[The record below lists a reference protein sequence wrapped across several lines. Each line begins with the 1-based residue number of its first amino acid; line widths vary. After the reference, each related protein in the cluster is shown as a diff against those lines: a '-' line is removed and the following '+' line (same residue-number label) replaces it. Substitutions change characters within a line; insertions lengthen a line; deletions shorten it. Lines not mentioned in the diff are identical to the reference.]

1 MRVLLVNPP
10 PRMRVDQFDTPDFGR
25 VGLAYLAAMLR
36 RDPAVAVAVVDARLE
51 RLRHDEVLDRARRFG
66 PDVVGLTAFTNEV
79 RSAARVARGVKRLLP
94 GAVTVL
100 GGPHVSALPEATLEE
115 FPEFDVGVVGEGEHT
130 LDALAHAL
138 DRREALDGIPG
149 LVFRRGG
156 HPLRTA
162 ERANEPDL
170 DRFPRPAWELMPPSR
185 RALLVT
191 QRGCPYACNFCQ
203 NPAGRR
209 VRQHS
214 AARVVADVE
223 WLLTHQGT
231 EEIMVCDEIFTVDAP
246 RTEALLDAMI
256 AAGLGRRVRW
266 WAQTHVNTASR
277 ALFEKMRAAGCYRV
291 GLGVETGDPDAMR
304 AMHKGISPARVI
316 AARRM
321 AAEAGL
327 PVEGLFILGHPHET
341 WRSALR
347 TVDFAAALDPEI
359 PVFST
364 MVPYPGTEVAAM
376 AARGEG
382 GYRLLS
388 RDWDDYI
395 NQLGH
400 SLAFEHLSRR
410 QLELIQMYGY
420 LKVFAANGRWGDL
433 ARFAWTY
440 RSEGAAVV
448 RKLFSGAMPAPLDP
462 PDPADAPHARGAPL
476 YFEDGPAPPP
486 SARARVSLPLVG

>member
-10 PRMRVDQFDTPDFGR
+10 PRMLVDQFDTPDFGR

-36 RDPAVAVAVVDARLE
+36 RDPACEVAVVDARLE
-51 RLRHDEVLDRARRFG
+51 RLRHDQVLARVRDFA

-79 RSAARVARGVKRLLP
+79 KGAARVARGVKRLAP
-94 GAVTVL
+94 ATVTVV
-100 GGPHVSALPEATLEE
+100 GGAHVSALPEETLAE

-130 LDALAHAL
+130 LDALVHAL
-138 DRREALDGIPG
+138 ADRAPLDGVPG

-156 HPLRTA
+156 GAHRTA
-162 ERANEPDL
+162 ERANEADL
-170 DRFPRPAWELMPPSR
+170 DRFPRPAWDLLPPSR

-191 QRGCPYACNFCQ
+191 QRGCPYACTFCQ
-203 NPAGRR
+203 NPGGRR

-214 AARVVADVE
+214 AARVVADIDWLVAHHRVE
-223 WLLTHQGT
+223 ELL
-231 EEIMVCDEIFTVDAP
+231 VCDEIFTVDAP

-256 AAGLGRRVRW
+256 AAKVGARVRW

-277 ALFEKMRAAGCYRV
+277 RLFEKMRAAGCFRV
-291 GLGVETGDPDAMR
+291 GLGIETGDADAMR
-304 AMHKGISPARVI
+304 AMHKGISRAKVL

-327 PVEGLFILGHPHET
+327 AVEGLFILGHPGET
-341 WRSALR
+341 WESAMR
-347 TVDFAAALDPEI
+347 TVDFAVELDPEI

-364 MVPYPGTEVAAM
+364 MVPYPGTRVAEM

-395 NQLGH
+395 NQIGH

-410 QLELIQMYGY
+410 QMELLQLYAY
-420 LKVFAANGRWGDL
+420 LKVFAANGRWADL
-433 ARFAWTY
+433 ARFGWTY
-440 RSEGAAVV
+440 RSEGLAVV
-448 RKLFSGAMPAPLDP
+448 RKLFSGAMPTPAE
-462 PDPADAPHARGAPL
+462 PDDDAPFARTPL
-476 YFEDGPAPPP
+476 YFEAEPPRP
-486 SARARVSLPLVG
+486 ARVSLPLVG